1 MYVICVYEC
10 VHEQW
15 YMCGDL
21 LLRYRSQ
28 TSNSEGKA
36 WWQAPLSAKPYC

>member
-15 YMCGDL
+15 YMYGGL

-28 TSNSEGKA
+28 ASNSDSKT
-36 WWQAPLSAKPYC
+36 WWQAPLSAKTYY